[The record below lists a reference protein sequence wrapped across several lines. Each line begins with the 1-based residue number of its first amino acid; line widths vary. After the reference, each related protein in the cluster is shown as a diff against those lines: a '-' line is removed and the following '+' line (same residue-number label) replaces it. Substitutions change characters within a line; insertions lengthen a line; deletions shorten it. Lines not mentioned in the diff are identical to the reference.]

1 MTAKDMDSVEE
12 IEPGMPL
19 EEIEIDSLY
28 KASALLDVEDNLGL
42 IDYGVFPLHDK
53 ENIETAQDMINAVKK
68 SIESEIQKLKAESEK
83 I

>member
-1 MTAKDMDSVEE
+1 MTAQDMDSVQE
-12 IEPGMPL
+12 IEPGMTL
-19 EEIEIDSLY
+19 EEIQIDSMY
-28 KASALLDVEDNLGL
+28 KINVLLDVEDTLGL
-42 IDYGVFPLHDK
+42 IDYEVFPIHDT

>member
-42 IDYGVFPLHDK
+42 IDYEVFPIHD
-53 ENIETAQDMINAVKK
+53 EGNIETAQDMINSVKK
-68 SIESEIQKLKAESEK
+68 SIELAIQELKAESVK